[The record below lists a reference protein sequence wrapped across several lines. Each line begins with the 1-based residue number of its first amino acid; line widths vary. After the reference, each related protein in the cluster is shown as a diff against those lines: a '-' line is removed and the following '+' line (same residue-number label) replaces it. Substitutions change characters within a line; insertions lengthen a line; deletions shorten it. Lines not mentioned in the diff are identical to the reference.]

1 MRRRV
6 LALGCLLAILGA
18 AWWVVPP
25 GQAQSPASD
34 AATLLISGR
43 VLDVQANPIPD
54 VTVQAILDGQPVEV
68 LMVDAA
74 NGWPPSQSRLDGSF
88 LVALPLAPE
97 SLDALK
103 VGRSHLV
110 LRFHRATFA
119 NKSLSISPPAY
130 GQGVDIN
137 DMSHTLVFLGDV
149 VLARHPNPAFFLATA
164 TFLAVFGLI
173 SFRVIHETV
182 AALLGAV
189 IILGI
194 TYVLGTIN
202 DEFWIIS
209 FERAIAFIDFNVIF
223 LIMGMMVFMAVMG
236 QTGVFQWLA
245 FKAYNITRGRTWLLA
260 IVLTGLTGVIS
271 AFLNDVTAI
280 LLIAPI
286 SVQMALM
293 MNIHPFALVIPEVLA
308 SNIGGA
314 ATLIGDPPS
323 TIVGSHLNLGFT
335 EYAVNMAPLAVLTM
349 FVLFGL
355 ISLIYRNQYF
365 GSQFR
370 PSPDLLARLETEAR
384 ITDLSLL
391 WRSLILM
398 CLTLILFFTED
409 LTGMPP
415 SVVALIGATLL
426 LVWVRPDVDQML
438 HEVDWTTLVFFMALF
453 ILVGGI
459 EEVGLIQMIA
469 GAIGQLAGDNLT
481 LALLLMIWITG
492 IASGIVANIPFT
504 IAALPVADFLTRT
517 IPGAQSQVLYWALIA
532 GADFGGNATYL
543 GSAPNI
549 VAVGLC
555 DRAGYRM
562 TFVDFLR
569 VGAPITFVT
578 LVVASL
584 WLWLRY

>member
-1 MRRRV
+1 MRRSIV
-6 LALGCLLAILGA
+6 AIICLLIVFSLACWA
-18 AWWVVPP
+18 
-25 GQAQSPASD
+25 SPAAQTQPPAND
-34 AATLLISGR
+34 PTALLISGR
-43 VLDVQANPIPD
+43 VLDNQANPISD
-54 VTVQAILDGQPVEV
+54 VTLQAILDGQP
-68 LMVDAA
+68 LNAA
-74 NGWPPSQSRLDGSF
+74 VADEANDWPAAQSRLDGSF
-88 LVALPLAPE
+88 LVALPLEPE
-97 SLDALK
+97 SLQALQTGK
-103 VGRSHLV
+103 SHLV
-110 LRFHRATFA
+110 LQFHRPTFG

-130 GQGVDIN
+130 GHGSDIN
-137 DMSHTLVFLGDV
+137 GTPHTLVYLGDIT
-149 VLARHPNPAFFLATA
+149 LARHPNPAFFIATA
-164 TFLAVFGLI
+164 TFLVVFGLI

-189 IILGI
+189 IIMGV
-194 TYVLGTIN
+194 TYILGTFN

-209 FERAIAFIDFNVIF
+209 FERAVMFIDFNVIF
-223 LIMGMMVFMAVMG
+223 LIMGMMIFMAVMG

-245 FKAYNITRGRTWLLA
+245 FKAHKTTRGNIWLLA

-280 LLIAPI
+280 LLIVPI
-286 SVQMALM
+286 SVQIAVM
-293 MNIHPFALVIPEVLA
+293 MNVHPFAFVIPEVLA

-323 TIVGSHLNLGFT
+323 TIVGSHLNLGFA
-335 EYAVNMAPLAVLTM
+335 EYAANMAPLALVTM
-349 FVLFGL
+349 LVLFGS
-355 ISLIYRNQYF
+355 ISLVYRSEYF
-365 GSQFR
+365 GSPFR
-370 PSPDLLARLETEAR
+370 PSPDLMARLEAEAR
-384 ITDLSLL
+384 ITDLTLL
-391 WRSLILM
+391 IRSLILM
-398 CLTLILFFTED
+398 SVTLVLFFAED
-409 LTGMPP
+409 MIAMPP

-426 LVWVRPDVDQML
+426 LVWVRPDVDHML
-438 HEVDWTTLVFFMALF
+438 REVDWTTLVFFMALF

-459 EEVGLIQMIA
+459 EETGLIQMVA
-469 GAIGQLAGDNLT
+469 GAIGHLAGDNLT
-481 LALLLMIWITG
+481 LALLLMVWVTG

-549 VAVGLC
+549 VALGLC

-569 VGAPITFVT
+569 VGAPITFIT
-578 LVVASL
+578 LVVCSL

>member
-1 MRRRV
+1 MRQRV
-6 LALGCLLAILGA
+6 VALVCILIVCGLAVWGTTI
-18 AWWVVPP
+18 
-25 GQAQSPASD
+25 GQAQSPAD
-34 AATLLISGR
+34 DPATLLVSGR
-43 VLDVQANPIPD
+43 VLDTQANPISD
-54 VTVQAILDGQPVEV
+54 VNVQAILDGKPIDVAMADEV
-68 LMVDAA
+68 D
-74 NGWPPSQSRLDGSF
+74 GWPAAQSRLDGSF

-97 SLDALK
+97 TVQALQ

-110 LRFHRATFA
+110 LRFHRATFS
-119 NKSLSISPPAY
+119 NQSLSISPPAY
-130 GQGVDIN
+130 GQGFDAN
-137 DMSHTLVFLGDV
+137 GMLHTLVYVGDV
-149 VLARHPNPAFFLATA
+149 TLARHLNPAFFIAAA
-164 TFLAVFGLI
+164 TFLVVFGLI

-182 AALLGAV
+182 AALLGA
-189 IILGI
+189 IIIMGV
-194 TYVLGTIN
+194 TYALGTFN

-223 LIMGMMVFMAVMG
+223 LIMGMMIFMAVMG
-236 QTGVFQWLA
+236 ETGLFQWLA
-245 FKAYNITRGRTWLLA
+245 FRAYKITQGKTGLLA
-260 IVLTGLTGVIS
+260 IALTGLTGIIS

-280 LLIAPI
+280 LLIVPI
-286 SVQMALM
+286 SIQIALM
-293 MNIHPFALVIPEVLA
+293 IRVHPFAFVIPEVLA

-323 TIVGSHLNLGFT
+323 TIVGSHLHLGFT
-335 EYAVNMAPLAVLTM
+335 HYAVNMAPLALVMML
-349 FVLFGL
+349 VLFGL
-355 ISLIYRNQYF
+355 IGLIYRKDYF
-365 GSQFR
+365 GSSTR
-370 PSPDLLARLETEAR
+370 RSPELLARLEAEAR
-384 ITDLSLL
+384 ITDRPLL
-391 WRSLILM
+391 RRSLILM
-398 CLTLILFFTED
+398 SVTLVLFFTED
-409 LTGMPP
+409 LISMPP

-426 LVWVRPDVDQML
+426 LVWVKPDVSHML
-438 HEVDWTTLVFFMALF
+438 REVDWTTLVFFMALF

-459 EEVGLIQMIA
+459 QEVGLIQMVA
-469 GAIGQLAGDNLT
+469 GAIGHLAGEDLT
-481 LALLLMIWITG
+481 LALLLMVWVTG
-492 IASGIVANIPFT
+492 IASAIVANIPFT

>member
-1 MRRRV
+1 MLRGV
-6 LALGCLLAILGA
+6 AAIGCLLVLYGL
-18 AWWVVPP
+18 AWWVPP
-25 GQAQSPASD
+25 PMHAQAEPGE
-34 AATLLISGR
+34 AATLLVSGR
-43 VLDVQANPIPD
+43 ILDTQTNPIPD
-54 VTVQAILDGQPVEV
+54 VVVEAILDGRQ
-68 LMVDAA
+68 VDTVSVDEANDWPAA
-74 NGWPPSQSRLDGSF
+74 QSRLDGSF
-88 LVALPLAPE
+88 LVAFPLTPE
-97 SLDALK
+97 TLQALR
-103 VGRSHLV
+103 VGESHLV
-110 LRFHRATFA
+110 LRFHRTTFT

-130 GQGVDIN
+130 GQGSDAN
-137 DMSHTLVFLGDV
+137 GMPHTLVYLGDV
-149 VLARHPNPAFFLATA
+149 TLARHPNPAFFIATS
-164 TFLAVFGLI
+164 TFLVVFGLI

-182 AALLGAV
+182 AALLGA
-189 IILGI
+189 ITIMGI
-194 TYVLGTIN
+194 TYAFGTFN

-223 LIMGMMVFMAVMG
+223 LIMGMMIFMAVMG
-236 QTGVFQWLA
+236 QTGLFQWLA
-245 FKAYNITRGRTWLLA
+245 FRAYKITRGNTWLLA
-260 IVLTGLTGVIS
+260 IALTGLTGVIS

-286 SVQMALM
+286 SVQIALM
-293 MNIHPFALVIPEVLA
+293 IGIHPFAFVIPEVLA

-335 EYAVNMAPLAVLTM
+335 QYVVNMAPLAFLTIL
-349 FVLFGL
+349 VLFGL
-355 ISLIYRNQYF
+355 ISLIYRSEYF
-365 GSQFR
+365 GSRFR
-370 PSPDLLARLETEAR
+370 PSPDLLARLEAEAR
-384 ITDLSLL
+384 ITNLPLL
-391 WRSLILM
+391 RRSLILM
-398 CLTLILFFTED
+398 GITLILFFTED
-409 LTGMPP
+409 LIDMPP
-415 SVVALIGATLL
+415 SVVALTGATLL
-426 LVWVRPDVDQML
+426 LIWVRPDVDQML
-438 HEVDWTTLVFFMALF
+438 REVDWTTLVFFMALF

-459 EEVGLIQMIA
+459 EEVGLVQMVA
-469 GAIGQLAGDNLT
+469 GAIGHLAGDNLT

-492 IASGIVANIPFT
+492 VASGIVANIPFT

-562 TFVDFLR
+562 SFVDFLR

-578 LVVASL
+578 LVIASL

>member
-6 LALGCLLAILGA
+6 VAIACLLVVVGLS
-18 AWWVVPP
+18 WWMPGP
-25 GQAQSPASD
+25 GQAQSPTDD

-43 VLDVQANPIPD
+43 ILDTQANPIPD
-54 VTVQAILDGQPVEV
+54 VMVQAILDGRPIDMV
-68 LMVDAA
+68 MVDEANDWPAA
-74 NGWPPSQSRLDGSF
+74 QSRLDGSF
-88 LVALPLAPE
+88 LAAFPFPLETVEALQA
-97 SLDALK
+97 
-103 VGRSHLV
+103 GRSHLV
-110 LRFHRATFA
+110 LRFHRPTFT

-130 GQGVDIN
+130 GQGSDAN
-137 DMSHTLVFLGDV
+137 GTPHTLVYLGDV
-149 VLARHPNPAFFLATA
+149 TLARHPNPAFFIATA
-164 TFLAVFGLI
+164 TFLVVFGLI

-182 AALLGAV
+182 AALLGA
-189 IILGI
+189 ITILAI
-194 TYVLGTIN
+194 TYALGTFN

-209 FERAIAFIDFNVIF
+209 FERAITFIDFNVIF
-223 LIMGMMVFMAVMG
+223 LIMGMMIFMAVLG
-236 QTGVFQWLA
+236 QTGLFQWLA
-245 FKAYNITRGRTWLLA
+245 FRAYKMTRGNIWLLA

-280 LLIAPI
+280 LLIVPI
-286 SVQMALM
+286 SVQIALM
-293 MNIHPFALVIPEVLA
+293 MHVHPFIFVIPEVLA

-335 EYAVNMAPLAVLTM
+335 EYAVNIAPLALLTM
-349 FVLFGL
+349 LVLFGL
-355 ISLIYRNQYF
+355 ISLVYRSEYS
-365 GSQFR
+365 GSSFR
-370 PSPDLLARLETEAR
+370 PSSELMARLKAEAC
-384 ITDLSLL
+384 ITDLPLL
-391 WRSLILM
+391 RKSLILM
-398 CLTLILFFTED
+398 VVTLGLFFAED
-409 LTGMPP
+409 LINMPP

-426 LVWVRPDVDQML
+426 LVWVRPDVDHML
-438 HEVDWTTLVFFMALF
+438 REVDWTTLVFFMALF

-459 EEVGLIQMIA
+459 EEVGLIHMVA
-469 GAIGQLAGDNLT
+469 GSIGRLAGENLT
-481 LALLLMIWITG
+481 MALLLMIWVTG
-492 IASGIVANIPFT
+492 VASGIVANIPFT

-517 IPGAQSQVLYWALIA
+517 IPGAQSGVLYWALIA

-584 WLWLRY
+584 WFWLCY